1 MSRVCSVYRTL
12 DTEYTSSF
20 FNGPTFLLLYDKPL
34 VLDQLHLVYQQ
45 CIVDND
51 ILDSGQREYQTE
63 M

>member
-20 FNGPTFLLLYDKPL
+20 FDDLGFLLLYDNSL
-34 VLDQLHLVYQQ
+34 VLDQLHLVHQQ
-45 CIVDND
+45 CIVDIDNV
-51 ILDSGQREYQTE
+51 DSGQKKTQTE